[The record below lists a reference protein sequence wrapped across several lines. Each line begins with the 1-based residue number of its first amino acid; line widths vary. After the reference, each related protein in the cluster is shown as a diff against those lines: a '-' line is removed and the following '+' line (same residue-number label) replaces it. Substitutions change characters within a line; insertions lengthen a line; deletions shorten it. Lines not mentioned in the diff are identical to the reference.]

1 MVLIAEIYEKTIK
14 ELEEGIKKYMNDK
27 LDLEELLELNYKKN
41 LFKNDLKS
49 TIEKEEKRLK
59 QFIFTCIKSLY
70 DKINKIEEKKNILCT
85 IDDAYI
91 DVDKYELFLYGI
103 FVGQNKLPPQG
114 AETSQYYLPP
124 YSILNNKNLN

>member
-59 QFIFTCIKSLY
+59 QFIFTCIKSH
-70 DKINKIEEKKNILCT
+70 
-85 IDDAYI
+85 
-91 DVDKYELFLYGI
+91 
-103 FVGQNKLPPQG
+103 
-114 AETSQYYLPP
+114 
-124 YSILNNKNLN
+124 